1 MTAILRSPP
10 VQYTL
15 AFLIWLWMALV
26 TRTVR
31 WKVEG
36 EADASARWREP
47 GGIIV
52 AGWHSRILLLPA
64 GWTRQMRRWTQDKA
78 QGAMLISLSRDGE
91 FVAKAIRWL
100 GLKPIRGSSTNRRKR
115 KDKGGREAI
124 RVASEWLRGGGRLC
138 ITPDG
143 PRGPRQR
150 AGMGPILLARRTGS
164 PILIYALAA
173 SPAKRLKTWDR
184 FLVPFPFTR
193 GAIVFDGYM
202 EVPRDGDSEA
212 LRQELEDRLNAAT
225 RRAEALVGLSHIEPA
240 QMSES
245 REFGADAVKFAA
257 E

>member
-1 MTAILRSPP
+1 MTAIFRSPP

-31 WKVEG
+31 WTIEGDG
-36 EADASARWREP
+36 EAATRWRED
-47 GGIIV
+47 GGVIV

-64 GWTRQMRRWTQDKA
+64 GWTKQMRRWRQDDA
-78 QGAMLISLSRDGE
+78 PGAMLISLSRDGE
-91 FVAKAIRWL
+91 FVARAIRWL

-124 RVASEWLRGGGRLC
+124 RAASDWLRGGGRLC

-150 AGMGPILLARRTGS
+150 AGMGPILLARRTGA

-173 SPAKRLKTWDR
+173 RPAKRLKTWDR

-193 GAIVFDGYM
+193 GAIVFAGYM
-202 EVPRDGDSEA
+202 EVARDTDSEA
-212 LRQELEDRLNAAT
+212 ARQELEDRLNAAT
-225 RRAEALVGLSHIEPA
+225 RRAEDLVGLSHVVPA
-240 QMSES
+240 AMTES
-245 REFGADAVKFAA
+245 REHGAEAVKLAA